1 MEASLSTVICLQRFI
16 HMTSCTNMPAK
27 KYKRTLHCV
36 YIFLYPNNYTHACGY
51 KSTPVNHVYNTY
63 SNIHKHA
70 LRCGLNYIFKLV
82 TQKITYLHY
91 IKCSAR
97 RLQAAPCLPMSDL
110 SVNILYTLSVRGTL
124 RHVDVCIG
132 SPQYDVLGAHK
143 TNPNRR
149 QFLFRGAWQRRQAPE
164 FGALGGAGE
173 LCTYIYTHISK
184 WERER
189 LRAHVQGCARKR
201 ETRGGER

>member
-1 MEASLSTVICLQRFI
+1 MEASLWTVICLQRFI
-16 HMTSCTNMPAK
+16 HMTAYTNMPAK
-27 KYKRTLHCV
+27 NYIRTPHCV
-36 YIFLYPNNYTHACGY
+36 YISISKWLHTCLRAQI
-51 KSTPVNHVYNTY
+51 TPVNRVYNTY

-70 LRCGLNYIFKLV
+70 LRCGLNCIFKLV